1 MARFF
6 VLGAGVEGTAG
17 GRALAEAG
25 HVVTFVDP
33 APARVAE
40 LAAAGLDA
48 RSELVLAGE
57 PESVVLLCSPTADAR
72 GGFDLSGLRAAVVE
86 TGRALT
92 GADMRHI
99 VVVRSSVPP
108 GTTRHL
114 VGPLLE
120 RISGRP
126 EGLAF
131 AVAAMPMFL
140 RSAAPDHDARRPRLS
155 LIGANS
161 LPIAQRVRDLMVP
174 GGSPVKLYD
183 DPATVELAKCVHSAL
198 HATRISLWNE
208 VWQLCGRLGLEQDD
222 VADAVAAGP
231 DLGPQYGTRGGAP
244 FAGERLPRDTK
255 GLLGVGAQLGLDLPL
270 LSAVVDVNSE
280 FERYL
285 EEELAELVTRS

>member
-33 APARVAE
+33 SPARVARF
-40 LAAAGLDA
+40 AAQGLDA
-48 RSELVLAGE
+48 CPELTLAGE
-57 PESVVLLCSPTADAR
+57 PESVVLLCPPTGDSR

-86 TGRALT
+86 TGRALIA
-92 GADMRHI
+92 ADMRHI

-140 RSAAPDHDARRPRLS
+140 RSATPDQDAVRPRVS

-183 DPATVELAKCVHSAL
+183 DPATVELAKCVHSAM

-208 VWQLCGRLGLEQDD
+208 VWQLCERLGLEQDD
-222 VADAVAAGP
+222 VAEAAAAGP
-231 DLGPQYGTRGGAP
+231 DPGPRYGTRGGAP
-244 FAGERLPRDTK
+244 YAGKRLPRDTK

-270 LSAVVDVNSE
+270 LSAVVDVNTE

-285 EEELAELVTRS
+285 EEELAGLVTRS